1 MGICWQLY
9 QAKQEI
15 EMLQD
20 QLVSTRQETADERK
34 RAEVLM
40 NMMSRKSSSSKKK
53 GDTSPISSSSQGR
66 KQAVSCSL
74 LPLTESGAN

>member
-1 MGICWQLY
+1 
-9 QAKQEI
+9 
-15 EMLQD
+15 MLQD